1 MKIISDNPIKD
12 SKSDLLDRARSAELF
27 ARHLFSLDYKEG
39 LVVSV
44 CGEWGSGKT
53 SYINLM
59 RNELSNN
66 SIVIDFNPWMFSD
79 TNNLVQLFFSEMSEQ
94 LSNYS
99 DNSDLK
105 EKISDFGEVI
115 SSITFI
121 PFIDVL
127 GKFLKFFLKNK
138 KSFQV
143 KRNKLIEA
151 LEQADRPITV
161 ILDDIDRLSVDELQS
176 ILKLVR
182 LVGSF
187 PNIIY
192 ILSFDKGRVVKTLDS
207 NNIDGEAYLEKIIQV
222 PFNIPK
228 VSENLLFE
236 QLTLSLDKM
245 LGKLEIDKERWRE
258 VYWGMIKPTIKNI
271 RDIRR
276 YVSSLSDTV
285 NQIGGLID
293 CVDLIGIEI
302 IRVFYP
308 DKFEEIFKFRDCF
321 LSNKCN
327 SEYNDKIVNNFIGN
341 NKVYAS
347 FLDCLFNIDS
357 DFFKSDNHHLTK
369 TSSGKDKRIFHPTFF
384 NLYFNRVIGTDVN
397 EFILAKDLFHKMT
410 YQNQFIQALSNIE
423 LNSLENVVRNL
434 IEYESDFT
442 EEHALNSIPVL
453 YKYLPLVPYKKRGM
467 FDFGADVVWSRL
479 IYRLLQSI
487 SKENIYNILLQ
498 LMNNCDLFA
507 QFEIVK
513 IIGYREGRGHHLVSE
528 SEAKQFE
535 DILVDHI
542 KNSQLQTL
550 LKTYNLIHVLHF
562 YVYFGNAL
570 DNSILESEDI
580 LYSLLKSSI
589 VENKK
594 QKGNDPTVHIEE
606 RLMWDCLIRIYG
618 DEAKLHS
625 LIDSISLNEKYKDE
639 PVISLAVKYRNGW
652 RPPEEI
658 FGTDSL

>member
-1 MKIISDNPIKD
+1 MEIISDNPIRN
-12 SKSDLLDRARSAELF
+12 SESDLLDRNRSAELF
-27 ARHLFSLDYKEG
+27 AKHLFSLNYKDG

-59 RNELSNN
+59 RNELTNN

-105 EKISDFGEVI
+105 EKVSDFGEVV

-121 PFIDVL
+121 PFMDVL
-127 GKFLKFFLKNK
+127 GKALKLFFKNK

-143 KRNKLIEA
+143 KRNELIEA

-161 ILDDIDRLSVDELQS
+161 ILDDIDRLSADELQS

-192 ILSFDKGRVVKTLDS
+192 ILSFDKGRVVKTLNS
-207 NNIDGEAYLEKIIQV
+207 NNIDGQAYLEKIIQV
-222 PFNIPK
+222 PFDIPK

-245 LGKLEIDKERWRE
+245 LGALEVDKGRWSD
-258 VYWGMIKPTIKNI
+258 VYWGIIKPTIKNI

-285 NQIGGLID
+285 NQIGGLINS
-293 CVDLIGIEI
+293 VDLIGIEI

-321 LSNKCN
+321 LSRKCKDDA
-327 SEYNDKIVNNFIGN
+327 NDKIVNDFIGN
-341 NKVYAS
+341 NKIYAS
-347 FLDCLFNIDS
+347 FLDCLFGIDK
-357 DFFKSDNHHLTK
+357 DFFKSDSYYFSKNDL
-369 TSSGKDKRIFHPTFF
+369 GKDKRISHSAFF
-384 NLYFNRVIGTDVN
+384 NLYFNKIIGADVN
-397 EFILAKDLFHKMT
+397 EFILAEDLFRKMT
-410 YQNQFIQALSNIE
+410 CQTQLIQSLSNIE

-434 IEYESDFT
+434 MEYESDFT
-442 EEHALNSIPVL
+442 EEHVLNAIPVL
-453 YKYLPLVPYKKRGM
+453 YQYLPLVPYKERGM
-467 FDFGADVVWSRL
+467 FDFKADLVWSRL
-479 IYRLLQSI
+479 TYRLLQSI
-487 SKENIYNILLQ
+487 PKENIYNIILQ
-498 LMNNCDLFA
+498 LLNNCDLFA
-507 QFEIVK
+507 QSEIVG
-513 IIGYREGRGHHLVSE
+513 IIGYREDRGHRLVSE
-528 SEAKQFE
+528 SEAKQLE
-535 DILVDHI
+535 NMLVDHI
-542 KNSQLQTL
+542 NNVPLQIL
-550 LKTYNLIHVLHF
+550 VETYNLIHVLHF
-562 YVYFGNAL
+562 YVYLGNTVDSSVL
-570 DNSILESEDI
+570 SSEDI

-589 VENKK
+589 VESKK
-594 QKGNDPTVHIEE
+594 QKGSDPTIYREE
-606 RLMWDCLIRIYG
+606 HLIWEWLIMIYG
-618 DEAKLHS
+618 NEEKLNR
-625 LIDSISLNEKYKDE
+625 LVDSISSNKKYKNK
-639 PVISLAVKYRNGW
+639 PVISLAIKYRNGW
-652 RPPEEI
+652 RPTE
-658 FGTDSL
+658 D